1 MGPPAGT
8 PYGSAPYGA
17 PPPRTSPFGN
27 LFGQP
32 QPPPAGYGAGTQPW
46 NVTPNPYPGQEPSS
60 LYPNG
65 LGIGPPEWNSADA
78 LRLFQNLRIRET
90 WLAGGGDRAMQ
101 INDFEIA
108 TTVQFPNFFGST
120 QPLLISP
127 NFVLHTWDGPK
138 PPILTHMPPLAY
150 SAFVEAAYKS
160 DPTRAFGGD
169 LTTSIGVFSD
179 FHTLT
184 SDSIR
189 VQALGYG
196 WLRVTPTFMVKVGAQ
211 YLDRNDIKIL
221 PAIGVLWEPDAK
233 TRFDIFFPKPK
244 LAHYLTTIGNTD
256 VWGYVG
262 AEYGG
267 GSWTIKRLDGTTD
280 QVDLNDIR
288 LVGGLD
294 WTCQSGFRGNFEVG
308 WVTARHG
315 EFHYHLADNFSLKDT
330 IMLRFG
336 LIY

>member
-1 MGPPAGT
+1 MYCRAALVAGCFLWTSTLLAQQPRIQFPQPAGNGPPNLFPAPPVQGGVPGGPGATLGAPSFDPYAGSANVAPSLMGPPAGT

-150 SAFVEAAYKS
+150 SAAA
-160 DPTRAFGGD
+160 
-169 LTTSIGVFSD
+169 TSLLSLSTIS
-179 FHTLT
+179 
-184 SDSIR
+184 R
-189 VQALGYG
+189 
-196 WLRVTPTFMVKVGAQ
+196 
-211 YLDRNDIKIL
+211 
-221 PAIGVLWEPDAK
+221 GVLA
-233 TRFDIFFPKPK
+233 
-244 LAHYLTTIGNTD
+244 
-256 VWGYVG
+256 
-262 AEYGG
+262 
-267 GSWTIKRLDGTTD
+267 GTTNPF
-280 QVDLNDIR
+280 Q
-288 LVGGLD
+288 
-294 WTCQSGFRGNFEVG
+294 EM
-308 WVTARHG
+308 
-315 EFHYHLADNFSLKDT
+315 
-330 IMLRFG
+330 ML
-336 LIY
+336 